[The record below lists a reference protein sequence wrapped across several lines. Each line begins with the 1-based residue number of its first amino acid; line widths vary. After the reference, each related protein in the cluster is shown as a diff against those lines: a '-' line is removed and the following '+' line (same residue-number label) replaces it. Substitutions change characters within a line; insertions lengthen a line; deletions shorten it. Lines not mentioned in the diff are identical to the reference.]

1 MLATGRGKGDPLPM
15 SLLDNSQRISA
26 VLGPTNTGKTY
37 LAIERMLGYRTGMI
51 GFPLR
56 LLARE
61 NYDKVVK
68 AVGARNVA
76 LVTGEEKIV
85 PSSARYFLCT
95 VESMPVD
102 RLVEFLAIDEIQLCA
117 DRERG
122 FMFTDRLLRA
132 RGLSETMFLGADTM
146 RPLIRALIPGVE
158 FIARPRFS
166 NLSFSGEKKLTRLP
180 RRSAV
185 VAFTANDVYAIA
197 EQVRRSRGGA
207 AVVLGALSP
216 RTRNAQ
222 VALYQA
228 GEVDYLVATDAIGMG
243 LNMDIDH
250 VAFWRHRKFDGYRN
264 RNLTVQEIA
273 QIAGRAG
280 RHMSDGTFGTLA
292 GQSSLP
298 PEVVEAIEE
307 HRFDTVKSAWW
318 RNIDLSF
325 KSIPVLLAGL
335 EAMPSTR
342 ALMRTQDSEDH
353 LALKS
358 LSGDET
364 ISRIATSADTVR
376 LLWEVCQIPDFRKT
390 MPEVHVRLLARIF
403 QYLTAPEGRL
413 PTDWVAG
420 QLAQLDRTDGD
431 IDTLMARIAHTRT
444 WTFISH
450 RSEWLADAE
459 HWQERARTIEDQ
471 LSDALHDGL
480 TQRFVDRRS
489 AVFARSR
496 GKDALSVHV
505 DLDGVVCV
513 EGEHVGRLEALKFV
527 PEAGGGSDWER
538 YVAAATNRSLGGE
551 ILRRVENLEAE
562 TDNGFELSD
571 EREIRW
577 RGAPVAQI
585 VAGSDILNP
594 KIDVPA
600 SDILPQVL
608 CRRIEARLVRW
619 LDSRVRTTLGALL
632 SLDASG
638 LSGAARGLIFQLREG
653 LGSMVRA
660 TGQAQIAALTTAD
673 RKALRAQ
680 GVRIGVTSVFMPSLL
695 KPKAMRLRAHLWS
708 AMQQAPSY
716 AIPAPGRVSVTHAG
730 AVPNEFLEAIGYRAI
745 GGNAVRLDILDR
757 VAVRLI
763 KLAKQGPFEMPAE
776 LPSMLGMGIEPA
788 EAIILSLGY
797 KRSKGSTTFERRSFR
812 SRTASG
818 KSNGKAR
825 HDQKSGRPGSKKRG
839 KPSSDSPF
847 ARLADLRLSP

>member
-1 MLATGRGKGDPLPM
+1 M
-15 SLLDNSQRISA
+15 SLLDNCQRISA

-85 PSSARYFLCT
+85 PRSARYFLCT

-102 RLVEFLAIDEIQLCA
+102 RLVEFLAIDEVQLCA

-122 FMFTDRLLRA
+122 FMFTDRILHA

-146 RPLIRALIPGVE
+146 RPLIRALVPGVE

-166 NLSFSGEKKLTRLP
+166 NLSYNGEKKLTRLP

-280 RHMSDGTFGTLA
+280 RHMTDGTFGTLT

-298 PEVVEAIEE
+298 PEVVEAVEE
-307 HRFDTVKSAWW
+307 HRFETVRAAWW
-318 RNIDLSF
+318 RNAELSF
-325 KSIPVLLAGL
+325 KSIPSLLAGL
-335 EAMPSTR
+335 ESMPPTQALTR
-342 ALMRTQDSEDH
+342 TPDSGDH

-358 LSGDET
+358 LAGDE
-364 ISRIATSADTVR
+364 SIARLATTHDQVR

-390 MPEVHVRLLARIF
+390 MPEVHFRLLARIYH
-403 QYLTAPEGRL
+403 YLSQPRGRL
-413 PTDWVAG
+413 PADWVAG

-450 RSEWLADAE
+450 RGDWLDDAQ
-459 HWQERARTIEDQ
+459 HWQERARVIEDQ
-471 LSDALHDGL
+471 LSDALHEGL

-489 AVFARSR
+489 AALVRTR
-496 GKDALSVHV
+496 GKETLSVLV
-505 DLDGVVCV
+505 DPDGAVCV
-513 EGEHVGRLEALKFV
+513 EGESVGRMEALTFI
-527 PEAGGGSDWER
+527 PDSTGAGDWER
-538 YVAAATNRSLGGE
+538 LVTAATNRGLGGE
-551 ILRRVENLEAE
+551 ILRRVERLEAAPDDSFDITGE
-562 TDNGFELSD
+562 GHILWSGTGEGKAGG
-571 EREIRW
+571 
-577 RGAPVAQI
+577 RGVGRLI
-585 VAGSDILNP
+585 AGGDILSP
-594 KIDVPA
+594 TVQVPA
-600 SDILPQVL
+600 SDILPQIL
-608 CRRIEARLVRW
+608 CRRVETRLGRW
-619 LDSRVRTTLGALL
+619 LDGMVRRAMAGLLG
-632 SLDASG
+632 LDADG

-653 LGSMVRA
+653 LGSLPRA
-660 TGQAQIAALTTAD
+660 SVQPQISALTADD
-673 RKALRAQ
+673 RKALRTN
-680 GVRIGVTSVFMPSLL
+680 GVRIGVVSVFVPALL
-695 KPKAMRLRAHLWS
+695 KPKAMRMRALLWS
-708 AMQQAPSY
+708 ARGQAPPP
-716 AIPAPGRVSVTHAG
+716 ALPAPGLVTVTRDA
-730 AVPNEFLEAIGYRAI
+730 AIPDAFYEAIGYRLM
-745 GGNAVRLDILDR
+745 GKYAVRLDILDR
-757 VAVRLI
+757 AAVRLL
-763 KLAKQGPFEMPAE
+763 KLAKKGPLAMPADMAS
-776 LPSMLGMGIEPA
+776 LLGVGTDAA
-788 EAIILSLGY
+788 EDIVLALGY
-797 KRSKGSTTFERRSFR
+797 RKSKDAATYERRTGRDR
-812 SRTASG
+812 SVA
-818 KSNGKAR
+818 
-825 HDQKSGRPGSKKRG
+825 KKTPRRQTG
-839 KPSSDSPF
+839 PSPDSPF
-847 ARLADLRLSP
+847 AQLADLRLSS